1 MVVHLCHLGI
11 VTGVWLLTGPENC
24 RFSWWCPVNPQKQ
37 GCPPKNDKLTPPKTR
52 IPMCRHWHHKKGRS
66 LRGHGVAHRLG
77 LDVLGAVG
85 ILPERRQITSLKP
98 RQVLRFTASI
108 KFQRQGVVGVLVVD
122 VAWADVS
129 YPHGLRLRACVE
141 STACADTQI
150 CLLLVGPCFSG
161 MTQGVGMNLG
171 ISLKETTGNGWLYR
185 GIPC

>member
-1 MVVHLCHLGI
+1 MPPWHRHRGVAPYGPRKLPVFLVVPCKQSRGAPKERKI
-11 VTGVWLLTGPENC
+11 DTPTPTSPGAGTGT
-24 RFSWWCPVNPQKQ
+24 
-37 GCPPKNDKLTPPKTR
+37 PKV
-52 IPMCRHWHHKKGRS
+52 S

-141 STACADTQI
+141 SKACTDTHI
-150 CLLLVGPCFSG
+150 CLPLVGPCFSG
-161 MTQGVGMNLG
+161 MTQSVGMNLG
-171 ISLKETTGNGWLYR
+171 ISLKETTGNGWLL
-185 GIPC
+185 